1 MKARVRIKKVRK
13 FVFVE
18 FSYVAMR
25 LKRTC
30 RFFANRRF
38 AFLVSCISVTLV
50 LWSIKRRKSNM
61 TAEELEVVITNLR
74 VEKLKK
80 ELKRQVDSVVGSE
93 LRNISFRSEDDYEAL
108 IRQDEAKKVPGLG
121 DDGVP
126 VILQG
131 EEAKRAEELMKV
143 EAFNILL
150 SDKIPYSR
158 KLPDARN
165 PKYLFFVPCC
175 FLK

>member
-1 MKARVRIKKVRK
+1 
-13 FVFVE
+13 
-18 FSYVAMR
+18 
-25 LKRTC
+25 L
-30 RFFANRRF
+30 
-38 AFLVSCISVTLV
+38 
-50 LWSIKRRKSNM
+50 

-80 ELKRQVDSVVGSE
+80 QVDSVVTSE
-93 LRNISFRSEDDYEAL
+93 LRNISFRSEDEYEAL
-108 IRQDEAKKVPGLG
+108 IRLDEAKKVPGMG

-143 EAFNILL
+143 EAFNSLL
-150 SDKIPYSR
+150 SDRIPYSR